1 MATIL
6 QKLLKLNNSTITN
19 IDLLNIQHVNDYVG
33 LETIKYLD
41 DNLRLVLIHLR
52 NNNFIVVKV
61 K

>member
-1 MATIL
+1 MATTL

-19 IDLLNIQHVNDYVG
+19 IDLLNIMHLSAYVG

-41 DNLRLVLIHLR
+41 DNLRLVLIHLC

>member
-1 MATIL
+1 MATTL